1 MDPNQ
6 LVYSAYNILLGR
18 DPDGDG
24 ASFWL
29 NKLQGGMPREQF
41 LNYMILS
48 DEFQKNKPSWLDLGL
63 WQRCLDLNAE
73 IFLDLPIGRFC
84 GPASDSSV
92 FAAILQQGGT
102 YEPHVAKA
110 ITEHLGPGNVFVD
123 IGANL
128 GYFTLMASRL
138 VGPSGRVIAFEPAT
152 ETYNYCKKNIE
163 LNKFVNVK
171 LHKNGLWSE
180 KKTLTISDSHQ
191 LGGNHISDKGDSIEC
206 ISLDSLDLTPDMI
219 KMDIEG
225 AEPYALQGM
234 VKTLKRC
241 HPVIVMEVNRYCLKS
256 FFGKDTEDVWQPLTD
271 LGYEI
276 SVIPDGKRIEC
287 IEQLNAL
294 CSSDGLVDI
303 LAKY

>member
-18 DPDGDG
+18 DPEPDG
-24 ASFWL
+24 ASFWQ
-29 NKLQGGMPREQF
+29 NKLQDGMPREQF
-41 LNYMILS
+41 LNSIISS
-48 DEFQKNKPSWLDLGL
+48 DEFQKNKPTWLDLGL
-63 WQRCLDLNAE
+63 WHKCWDLNAE
-73 IFLDLPIGRFC
+73 IVLDLPIGKFC

-92 FAAILQQGGT
+92 FTTILQQNGA
-102 YEPHVAKA
+102 YEPHVTKA
-110 ITEHLGPGNVFVD
+110 ITEHLKPGNTFVD

-138 VGPSGRVIAFEPAT
+138 VGPSGKVIAFEPAT
-152 ETYNYCKKNIE
+152 MTYNYCKKNIE
-163 LNKFVNVK
+163 LNKLHNVE
-171 LHKNGLWSE
+171 LYKNGLWSE

-191 LGGNHISDKGDSIEC
+191 LGFNHISNKGESIEC
-206 ISLDSLDLTPDMI
+206 IPLDSLYLTPDLI

-234 VKTLKRC
+234 VETLKRC
-241 HPVIVMEVNRYCLKS
+241 HPAIVMEVNRYCLKS

-276 SVIPDGKRIEC
+276 SVIPDGKRIESV
-287 IEQLNAL
+287 EQLNVL
-294 CSSDGLVDI
+294 CPSDGLVDI
-303 LAKY
+303 LAEL

>member
-1 MDPNQ
+1 M
-6 LVYSAYNILLGR
+6 
-18 DPDGDG
+18 
-24 ASFWL
+24 
-29 NKLQGGMPREQF
+29 
-41 LNYMILS
+41 
-48 DEFQKNKPSWLDLGL
+48 
-63 WQRCLDLNAE
+63 
-73 IFLDLPIGRFC
+73 
-84 GPASDSSV
+84 
-92 FAAILQQGGT
+92 
-102 YEPHVAKA
+102 
-110 ITEHLGPGNVFVD
+110 
-123 IGANL
+123 
-128 GYFTLMASRL
+128 GY
-138 VGPSGRVIAFEPAT
+138 
-152 ETYNYCKKNIE
+152 
-163 LNKFVNVK
+163 
-171 LHKNGLWSE
+171 
-180 KKTLTISDSHQ
+180 
-191 LGGNHISDKGDSIEC
+191 GNHISDKGDSIEC